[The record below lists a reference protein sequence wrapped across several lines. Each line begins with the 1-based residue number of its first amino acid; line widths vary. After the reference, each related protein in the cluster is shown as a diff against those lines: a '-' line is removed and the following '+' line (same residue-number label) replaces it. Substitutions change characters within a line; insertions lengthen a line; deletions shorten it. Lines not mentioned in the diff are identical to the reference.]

1 MSQVSNHPVRLIACS
16 EDARCNGSA
25 GEAGGFSNRYKHG
38 DEGSLPSSPCVRQSG
53 QRIDTENP
61 RSNSGSESSDAY
73 CLPVG
78 AVYAAGM
85 MSSGRSDSLDARSR
99 SLLRTLIAQYI
110 ADGHPVGSRTLAK
123 SSGLDVSPATIRNIM
138 SDLEEA
144 GLVAAPHTSS
154 GRIPTAQ
161 GYRMFVD
168 SLLEMRPLGEPQVE
182 QLRRELP
189 TGAATP
195 ALLGSASALLSEI
208 TRFVGVVSVPRHDE
222 FPFRHIDFVALDAHR
237 ILVILVFTDGQVQN
251 RVIET
256 QQLYSP
262 SDLEQ
267 TANFFNVNYAGMR
280 LDEIRRR
287 LLREMREEGAR
298 LNRLLATAVE
308 VAQAA
313 FQSPADNDMLV
324 SGQTNLMGINEL
336 SEVDRLR
343 DLFDAFQRKRDLLQ
357 LLERCSKAEGVRLF
371 IGEESGFAALGGYSL
386 VTAPYGVGNR
396 VLGVLGV
403 IGPTRMAYERVIPV
417 VATTAQLISGALNRS
432 AAPP

>member
-1 MSQVSNHPVRLIACS
+1 MYSGHP
-16 EDARCNGSA
+16 
-25 GEAGGFSNRYKHG
+25 H
-38 DEGSLPSSPCVRQSG
+38 
-53 QRIDTENP
+53 
-61 RSNSGSESSDAY
+61 
-73 CLPVG
+73 
-78 AVYAAGM
+78 
-85 MSSGRSDSLDARSR
+85 SLDARSR

-110 ADGHPVGSRTLAK
+110 ADGQPVGSRTLAK

-138 SDLEEA
+138 ADLEDA
-144 GLVAAPHTSS
+144 GLVAAPHTSA

-195 ALLGSASALLSEI
+195 ALLGSASTLLSEI

-222 FPFRHIDFVALDAHR
+222 FPFRHIDFVALDANR
-237 ILVILVFTDGQVQN
+237 LLVILVFTDGQVQN

-256 QQLYSP
+256 AQPYSP
-262 SDLEQ
+262 SELEQ
-267 TANFFNVNYAGMR
+267 TANFLNTHYAGMR
-280 LDEIRRR
+280 LDEIRKR

-298 LNRLLATAVE
+298 LNRLLVSAVE
-308 VAQAA
+308 VAQHA
-313 FQSPADNDMLV
+313 FQSPEENDMLV
-324 SGQTNLMGINEL
+324 SGQTNLMGVNEL

-357 LLERCSKAEGVRLF
+357 LLDRCSRAEGVRLF
-371 IGEESGFAALGGYSL
+371 IGEESGFAALGSFSL

-403 IGPTRMAYERVIPV
+403 IGPTRMAYERIIPV
-417 VATTAQLISGALNRS
+417 VATTAKLISGALNRPAS
-432 AAPP
+432 PP